1 MSTFLRAAWRRLT
14 RRAAPPS
21 TPAPIALRPLEPGL
35 AERLAAFWRAFE
47 ILRPR
52 LEAELPRTLSP
63 ALQQALSAQVD
74 ALQSELAWEL
84 GRAPDGVFELALS
97 GEGRF
102 PLRRLTEAW
111 RQAAPAGLTRWRF
124 LPARGA
130 TPGHT
135 QLDYAGHSVDLGQ
148 LAFGLTP
155 DEARAR
161 VDVTVWHPG
170 FAAMEPGARS
180 AVAFLALDGLLGE
193 DEVERWVGR
202 VATELTRGEG
212 FVNAQALHAHVT
224 ALAAAPH
231 DTFAHLQGKN
241 AKGHAALATLNLA
254 LKRLNHLAYEDQ
266 LVVTLGYRAAD
277 AQGLPH
283 ARGAPG
289 GAGAGGPTHRA
300 ALGARAALRPRGER
314 RPARGALLRRGQ
326 AGGGRAARGV
336 ARARPGL
343 AGAARLAAR
352 PRVEGAAQVVSGR
365 HAAQR
370 PSVAGR

>member
-277 AQGLPH
+277 AQGLPTPEEH
-283 ARGAPG
+283 Q
-289 GAGAGGPTHRA
+289 A
-300 ALGARAALRPRGER
+300 AQALEDQLIEQLSGL
-314 RPARGALLRRGQ
+314 ALHYGHVVS
-326 AGGGRAARGV
+326 GGRLEVLFYV
-336 ARARPGL
+336 ADKRAVEG
-343 AGAARLAAR
+343 RLAAWR
-352 PRVEGAAQVVSGR
+352 ERAQGWQV
-365 HAAQR
+365 QR
-370 PSVAGR
+370 AWQHDPEWKALLKW